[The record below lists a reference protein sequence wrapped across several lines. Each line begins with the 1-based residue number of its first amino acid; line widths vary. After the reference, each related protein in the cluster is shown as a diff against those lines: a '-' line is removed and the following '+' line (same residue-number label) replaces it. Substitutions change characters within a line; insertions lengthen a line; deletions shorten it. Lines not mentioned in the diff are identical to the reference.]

1 MENTPC
7 TIELAVGLPHSMGE
21 RQHVSSRLHCVGEK
35 AVLRHCGF
43 IFHSTT
49 KTKPR
54 CEGPS
59 PPGAVKRS
67 AVDSQQVIG
76 PLSTARVVTTSIDW
90 PGMSLSASGEH
101 WRKVH
106 RSRPALNCDGPGMLK
121 QGRCDIGKQHA

>member
-21 RQHVSSRLHCVGEK
+21 RQHVSSRLHGAGEK

-59 PPGAVKRS
+59 PPGAV
-67 AVDSQQVIG
+67 
-76 PLSTARVVTTSIDW
+76 
-90 PGMSLSASGEH
+90 
-101 WRKVH
+101 
-106 RSRPALNCDGPGMLK
+106 
-121 QGRCDIGKQHA
+121 